1 MPISFGYIEPRNRLK
16 INGFVYSLRP
26 FKRKRLG
33 FNWYNYY
40 RNGEKQGNVSIS
52 FIGDFLDKDQELEE
66 YVKDSGFNSLDEW
79 LKKAK
84 KGRYLYK
91 VILLKFYCMACGF
104 RCKRQVLI
112 SGKFYGVY
120 LNIDENRKTIWV
132 RRECPDFS
140 KKNIGG
146 LI

>member
-1 MPISFGYIEPRNRLK
+1 MPISFGYIEPRNRLE

-40 RNGEKQGNVSIS
+40 RNGEKQGDVSIS

-66 YVKDSGFNSLDEW
+66 YVIDSGFNSLGEW

-84 KGRYLYK
+84 IGRYLYK
-91 VILLKFYCMACGF
+91 VILLKFNCSECKYQ
-104 RCKRQVLI
+104 CKRQVLI
-112 SGKFYGVY
+112 HDKFYGVY
-120 LNIDENRKTIWV
+120 LYIDKDRNTLWV